1 MGHLSTADCSY
12 ISMMKYLFLLGLL
25 GSVLCHGPRCSDDS
39 RPTCSDGTRPQK
51 PPRGQRGP
59 PTCSD
64 GGLPVRMESSLCVMM
79 GALWCVVMALLWTP
93 VAPTLPVT
101 SLLASLS
108 VGMTPGLP
116 VEMEL
121 LVLLGLRA

>member
-1 MGHLSTADCSY
+1 MGSSAMAQGALMTAAPPAVMAQDPRNLPGDSMGHQPAVMEVSPLPALMEALPSS
-12 ISMMKYLFLLGLL
+12 S
-25 GSVLCHGPRCSDDS
+25 
-39 RPTCSDGTRPQK
+39 
-51 PPRGQRGP
+51 
-59 PTCSD
+59 
-64 GGLPVRMESSLCVMM
+64 LPVRMESSPCVMM

-101 SLLASLS
+101 SLLANLS